1 MNNLQMKNRH
11 KKSQQTKA
19 GGNIYSES
27 KPMKASTILKML
39 FSLAILFQLGQAQ
52 ARELIGLDYSVMS
65 GNAVQ
70 LVFTFDEDAIEPRSF
85 TIDQPARI
93 SLDFADTAN
102 KLKQRAMRV
111 GIGAIQSIIS
121 ASSKSRT
128 RVVLNLNRS
137 TEYTTSVN
145 GNQVIVILAGSETI
159 EATTTAS
166 TADTTN
172 TAIADAVTMSTATP
186 EVTKS
191 AKGITNIDFKRGAKG
206 EGRVIIDLTSAS
218 ISTDVWREN
227 QTIQVEFIG
236 SQLPEELQRRLDVSD
251 FATPISF
258 IDTIQDGST
267 IKLSI
272 TANGEFEHLAYQTDK
287 IYTVE
292 ISPITKEEEEK
303 RRKNKFGFTGE
314 RLSLNFQDIEVRSV
328 LQLLADFTGLNLVVS
343 DSVEGNLTLRL
354 KNVPWDQAMDII
366 LKTKGLAQRRAGNV
380 ILVAPTDEI
389 TAREKLE
396 LEARKQVEE
405 LEQLRTEFI
414 KVNYAKSADIADLLK
429 LEDNAILSPR
439 GSVSVDTRTNTLL
452 VKDTN
457 ASLSN
462 VRQLL
467 LELDIPVRQVL
478 IESRVVI
485 ASDDFSKELGVRFGI
500 NNDSYGSGNTGNGA
514 ATSGTLDGTTGL
526 INNSSSFSSDGLNVN
541 MPVQNP
547 AGSIALALTK
557 LPIGTLLE
565 LELSAA
571 QTEGR
576 GEVVSSPRVITA
588 DSHTARIESGV
599 EVPYLELNN
608 GRATLKF
615 RKAVLSLETTPQI
628 TPDDRIIMDLEV
640 HKDSRGEDVSF
651 GEGLFAPTI
660 DTREVQSQVLVDN
673 GQTVVLGG
681 IYETTQSTQISRVP
695 FFSDLPLIG
704 NLFKSKIARDD
715 RSELLIF
722 VTPKILQ
729 GANLDIR

>member
-1 MNNLQMKNRH
+1 MNKW
-11 KKSQQTKA
+11 QQQ
-19 GGNIYSES
+19 NVES
-27 KPMKASTILKML
+27 KSMKARTLFKLML
-39 FSLAILFQLGQAQ
+39 SLATLFLIGQAQ

-65 GNAVQ
+65 GNSVQ
-70 LVFTFDEDAIEPRSF
+70 LVFTFDEAAVKPRSF
-85 TIDQPARI
+85 TIEQPARI
-93 SLDFADTAN
+93 SLDFADTTN

-111 GIGAIQSIIS
+111 GIGALQSIIS
-121 ASSKSRT
+121 ASSKQRT
-128 RVVLNLNRS
+128 RVVLNLSRPS
-137 TEYTTSVN
+137 QYTTSVD
-145 GNQVIVILAGSETI
+145 GNQVIVVLAGSEEIAAATQASNR
-159 EATTTAS
+159 ATTGATSPVAMTEPQAK
-166 TADTTN
+166 TAD
-172 TAIADAVTMSTATP
+172 
-186 EVTKS
+186 
-191 AKGITNIDFKRGAKG
+191 AKGITNIDFKRGPNG
-206 EGRVIIDLTSAS
+206 EGRVVIDLTSTS
-218 ISTDVWREN
+218 ISTDVWRDN
-227 QTIQVEFIG
+227 NTIMVEFIG
-236 SQLPEELQRRLDVSD
+236 SQLPLELQRRLDVSD
-251 FATPISF
+251 FATPIST
-258 IDTIQDGST
+258 IDAVQDGAN
-267 IKLSI
+267 IKISI
-272 TANGEFEHLAYQTDK
+272 NAGGEFEHLAYQTDK
-287 IYTVE
+287 VYTVE
-292 ISPITKEEEEK
+292 VAKITKEEEEK
-303 RRKNKFGFTGE
+303 RRKNKFGYTGE
-314 RLSLNFQDIEVRSV
+314 RLSLNFQDIEIRSV

-389 TAREKLE
+389 AAREKLE

-414 KVNYAKSADIADLLK
+414 KVNYAKAEDIANLLK
-429 LEDNAILSPR
+429 LKDNAILSPR
-439 GSVSVDTRTNTLL
+439 GSVSVDARTNTLL

-457 ASLSN
+457 NSLSN

-485 ASDDFSKELGVRFGI
+485 ASDDFSKELGVRFGVS
-500 NNDSYGSGNTGNGA
+500 NDSFGSNNTGTGATTAGSLGSNG
-514 ATSGTLDGTTGL
+514 GTRGL
-526 INNSSSFSSDGLNVN
+526 INGDGSVVSAGSDGLNVN
-541 MPVQNP
+541 MPLQNP

-557 LPIGTLLE
+557 LPLGTLLE

-588 DSHTARIESGV
+588 DSHTARIEQGV
-599 EVPYLELNN
+599 EVPYLELNR

-628 TPDDRIIMDLEV
+628 TPDDRIIMDIEV

-651 GEGLFAPTI
+651 GEGLLAPTI
-660 DTREVQSQVLVDN
+660 NTREVQSQVLVEN

-681 IYETTQSTQISRVP
+681 IYETTQSTQVTRVP

-704 NLFKSKIARDD
+704 NLFKSTIARDD

-729 GANLDIR
+729 GANLDLP

>member
-1 MNNLQMKNRH
+1 MKLWQINNV
-11 KKSQQTKA
+11 
-19 GGNIYSES
+19 ES
-27 KPMKASTILKML
+27 KSMKASTIFKIL
-39 FSLAILFQLGQAQ
+39 FSLTILFQLGQVQ

-70 LVFTFDEDAIEPRSF
+70 LIFTFDEDAIEPRSF

-93 SLDFADTAN
+93 SLDFADTSN
-102 KLKQRAMRV
+102 KLKQRSVRV
-111 GIGAIQSIIS
+111 GIGAVQSIIS

-128 RVVLNLNRS
+128 RVVLNLTRS

-145 GNQVIVILAGSETI
+145 GNQVIVVLAGSDAIGDIATI
-159 EATTTAS
+159 NKTEAVVENAVAMSSSAEITS
-166 TADTTN
+166 T
-172 TAIADAVTMSTATP
+172 IS
-186 EVTKS
+186 
-191 AKGITNIDFKRGAKG
+191 KGVTNIDFKRGKAG
-206 EGRVIIDLTSAS
+206 EGRVVIDLTSAS

-227 QTIQVEFIG
+227 DMVQVEFIG
-236 SQLPEELQRRLDVSD
+236 AQLPEALQRRLDVSD

-258 IDTIQDGST
+258 IDAIQDGSS

-272 TANGEFEHLAYQTDK
+272 TANGEYEHLAYQTDK
-287 IYTVE
+287 TYTIEVAK
-292 ISPITKEEEEK
+292 ITKAEEEK

-343 DSVEGNLTLRL
+343 DSVQGNLTLRL

-366 LKTKGLAQRRAGNV
+366 LKTKGLAQRKAGNV

-389 TAREKLE
+389 AAREKLE

-414 KVNYAKSADIADLLK
+414 KVNYAKSADIAALLK
-429 LEDNAILSPR
+429 LEDNTILSPR

-452 VKDTN
+452 IKDTN
-457 ASLSN
+457 ASLTN

-467 LELDIPVRQVL
+467 QELDIPVRQVL

-485 ASDDFSKELGVRFGI
+485 ASDDFSKELGVRFGVS
-500 NNDSYGSGNTGNGA
+500 NDSFGGNSSGNGA
-514 ATSGTLDGTTGL
+514 TTAGSLGGAAGTTGL
-526 INNSSSFSSDGLNVN
+526 INDTGNFVSSATDGLNVN
-541 MPVQNP
+541 MPLQNP

-576 GEVVSSPRVITA
+576 GEVVSSPRIITA

-599 EVPYLELNN
+599 EIPYLELNN

-628 TPDDRIIMDLEV
+628 TPDDRIIMDLQV
-640 HKDSRGEDVSF
+640 HKDSRGEDVAF

-660 DTREVQSQVLVDN
+660 DTREVQSQVLVDD

-681 IYETTQSTQISRVP
+681 IYETTQSTQVTRVP

-704 NLFKSKIARDD
+704 NLFKSSIARDD